1 MRYLFLCILV
11 LLPLQASSEIS
22 QSPLLNYYV
31 SEETKSIEAVGPFF
45 SYQKGPEFKTFAF
58 RPFFSYE
65 KTPQGLSWDILYPLI
80 RYRRDNWGKRFQ
92 LLPLI
97 NQEERHQ
104 GESYKEYFPVFW
116 GKTKTGEKYGGIFP
130 IYGKYKQRFDRD
142 EIKFVLW
149 PFYISSKKADSHT
162 YRFLW
167 PFFSY
172 HKGAGR
178 KGFKFLPLFGYDR
191 KQGEFSKYFFL
202 WPIFLYQK
210 TKLNTSEPHT
220 YFSVF
225 PFYISDK
232 SPVSYSYTFLW
243 PFFRVHHYKEYRHYD
258 FPWPILGWSKGKDYY
273 AFRFLPFYIH
283 EKDKEKESTYWLYPL
298 YKHQIEQGKK
308 ETIVTDFFLVFDR
321 YERRYDKTGNQTLKL
336 ARFWPFYYYKA
347 ENNHIKAY
355 FPAILP
361 IEHPGFER
369 NIAPILRI
377 YYHERNAQ
385 KSYTNWFW
393 GLYTHK
399 KNKERETYH
408 LFPLF
413 NYEKKEEEKKL
424 SFLAGILQIR
434 SLEQK
439 KYIKIFYFLKL

>member
-31 SEETKSIEAVGPFF
+31 SEETKSIEALGPFF

-65 KTPQGLSWDILYPLI
+65 KTSKTISWDILYPLI
-80 RYRRDNWGKRFQ
+80 RFRKDNWGKRFQ
-92 LLPLI
+92 VFPLI
-97 NQEERHQ
+97 NQGERYQ
-104 GESYKEYFPVFW
+104 GGSYKEYFPVFW
-116 GKTKTGEKYGGIFP
+116 GKTETGQRYGGFFP

-142 EIKFVLW
+142 EIKFILW
-149 PFYISSKKADSHT
+149 PLYISSKKADSHT

-178 KGFKFLPLFGYDR
+178 KGFKFLPLYGYDR

-210 TKLNTSEPHT
+210 TKLNTPEPHT

-225 PFYISDK
+225 PLYISDK

-243 PFFRVHHYKEYRHYD
+243 PFFRIHHYKEYRHYD

-298 YKHQIEQGKK
+298 YKHQIEKDKK
-308 ETIVTDFFLVFDR
+308 ETIVTDFFLVLDR
-321 YERRYDKTGNQTLKL
+321 YERRYNKAGNQTLKL

-347 ENNHIKAY
+347 QKGYVRTY

-377 YYHERNAQ
+377 YYHERDAH

-393 GLYTHK
+393 GLYTHR
-399 KNKERETYH
+399 KNKDRETYH
-408 LFPLF
+408 FFPLF
-413 NYEKKEEEKKL
+413 NYDKKGEEKKL
-424 SFLAGILQIR
+424 SLLAGILQIET
-434 SLEQK
+434 SEQK